1 MSQIKQLTALALL
14 CRALAWFPLWMPV
27 LAVSQPE
34 PTLLAAS
41 GILLAGGLLCQLW
54 HRFLAE
60 KIYSDSG
67 RVFRLNLLGLLL
79 LTGGCGVLV
88 RLLTQQTFASVL
100 LACVTL
106 PALSHGADRDP
117 GRLWTDAHFIAHLT
131 GAVVGGALLSVADLH
146 VSAALL
152 PVVML
157 CACGFL
163 LLRNQTMLIRLIS
176 RRSTGQTDVPADIR
190 RSNLMLVLGCI
201 LLCAAVL
208 LLRGPVTALLGML
221 GDALKTLIRLIFLG
235 LSRLTAWLGGSTP
248 EEPTETEEPGGAAQ
262 ILQDDGSALW
272 SLLLIPL
279 IPFVIHIWKQFI
291 GDWVFDISEWL
302 RDFLARLRGGRAVSA
317 AAPGEASEFTD
328 TEALARPQQST
339 DRSQK
344 KHWLRD
350 YRKWRKTP
358 DSAEKFYEG
367 YALMCQAPAW
377 GDSPPAPSDTALEI
391 AGKRDGT
398 LDAVTEALHRNRYA
412 QQPLPDSAVTEIGT
426 VLEDMAR
433 S

>member
-1 MSQIKQLTALALL
+1 
-14 CRALAWFPLWMPV
+14 
-27 LAVSQPE
+27 
-34 PTLLAAS
+34 
-41 GILLAGGLLCQLW
+41 
-54 HRFLAE
+54 
-60 KIYSDSG
+60 
-67 RVFRLNLLGLLL
+67 
-79 LTGGCGVLV
+79 
-88 RLLTQQTFASVL
+88 
-100 LACVTL
+100 
-106 PALSHGADRDP
+106 
-117 GRLWTDAHFIAHLT
+117 
-131 GAVVGGALLSVADLH
+131 
-146 VSAALL
+146 
-152 PVVML
+152 
-157 CACGFL
+157 
-163 LLRNQTMLIRLIS
+163 
-176 RRSTGQTDVPADIR
+176 
-190 RSNLMLVLGCI
+190 
-201 LLCAAVL
+201 
-208 LLRGPVTALLGML
+208 ML